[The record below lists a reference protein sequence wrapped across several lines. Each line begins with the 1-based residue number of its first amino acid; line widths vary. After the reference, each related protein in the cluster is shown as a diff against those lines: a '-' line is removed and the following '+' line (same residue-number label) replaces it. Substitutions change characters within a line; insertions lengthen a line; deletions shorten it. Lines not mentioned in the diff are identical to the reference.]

1 MSKVTEIPDHIDQKN
16 VIKAR
21 DLLYRLMIR
30 LNTSFLNIFIT
41 KAKNVV
47 RNQYIIIIFFLFS
60 QLFYDGHQQLA
71 VGLSAIAQPDP
82 PCPPSD
88 RLLHIALLGLQHEPD
103 RSAKQQLSALTGA
116 ISTQEA
122 AAGPGLGK
130 ISIETD

>member
-1 MSKVTEIPDHIDQKN
+1 MLNAPLN
-16 VIKAR
+16 VNC
-21 DLLYRLMIR
+21 LP
-30 LNTSFLNIFIT
+30 
-41 KAKNVV
+41 
-47 RNQYIIIIFFLFS
+47 S

-88 RLLHIALLGLQHEPD
+88 RLLHIALLGLQNEPD

-122 AAGPGLGK
+122 AAGPGLGIYQFIHLLITCLYIRVNTTIAFVLTK
-130 ISIETD
+130 